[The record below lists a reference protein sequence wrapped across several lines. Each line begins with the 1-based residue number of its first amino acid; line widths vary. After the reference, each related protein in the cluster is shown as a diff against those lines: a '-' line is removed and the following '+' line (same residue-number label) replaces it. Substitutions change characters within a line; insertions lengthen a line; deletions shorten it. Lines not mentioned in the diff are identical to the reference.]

1 MSAGCCVLSL
11 RPPKLI
17 DMSPTPPAPGS
28 PRPAAAVNEEIRAL
42 VEACGGW
49 LYGDTR
55 QRYEL
60 LVEEWTVAMAAEQGD
75 VVEAA

>member
-1 MSAGCCVLSL
+1 MPS
-11 RPPKLI
+11 
-17 DMSPTPPAPGS
+17 TPPAP
-28 PRPAAAVNEEIRAL
+28 RPAEQVNAEIRAL

-49 LYGDTR
+49 LYGDSR

-60 LVEEWTVAMAAEQGD
+60 LVAEWAVAVAAEQGD